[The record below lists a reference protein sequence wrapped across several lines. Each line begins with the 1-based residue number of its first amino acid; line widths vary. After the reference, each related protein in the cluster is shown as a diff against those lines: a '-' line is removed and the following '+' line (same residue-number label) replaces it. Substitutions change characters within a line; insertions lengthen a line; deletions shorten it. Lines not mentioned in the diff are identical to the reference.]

1 MPKANS
7 MTDSSRPIA
16 HNLQQIGA
24 ALPNHVLLVAVT
36 KTKPLEDVA
45 AAYAAGQR
53 EMAENKVQELIEKAK
68 QLPKDIHWHLI
79 GHLQSN
85 KVKQLL
91 PHVHLIHSVD
101 SLKLL
106 QEIEKQAAKIGK
118 KTECLLQVYIA
129 QEDTKFGLDALEVE
143 QLLQC
148 PERLAMQWV
157 NIVGLMGI
165 ATNTD
170 NEEQIRKEF
179 SSLQAL
185 FQRLQGTEPQFKW
198 LSMGMSSD
206 YPIAIEAGSNL
217 VRIGSKIFGPRI
229 YTEA

>member
-85 KVKQLL
+85 KV
-91 PHVHLIHSVD
+91 
-101 SLKLL
+101 
-106 QEIEKQAAKIGK
+106 
-118 KTECLLQVYIA
+118 
-129 QEDTKFGLDALEVE
+129 
-143 QLLQC
+143 
-148 PERLAMQWV
+148 
-157 NIVGLMGI
+157 
-165 ATNTD
+165 
-170 NEEQIRKEF
+170 
-179 SSLQAL
+179 
-185 FQRLQGTEPQFKW
+185 
-198 LSMGMSSD
+198 
-206 YPIAIEAGSNL
+206 
-217 VRIGSKIFGPRI
+217 
-229 YTEA
+229 